1 MIRCSAYLP
10 LRSLA
15 SFLALTVVGCSAA
28 NRIPVSV
35 ASESAPTSPEAAYG
49 EMAALERVIARDR
62 ARLGLPA
69 RPAKPGENL
78 AAAAVN
84 SPRDKRNAPKSST
97 AETAQKEDDQPAP
110 RGERQ
115 PMTVMVLGMVVGW
128 RGRSARQHV
137 GSVRSPSILTRPQ
150 PTRVVAGPSRIASRP
165 RQRRNVRWSRSSC
178 EKSIGCC
185 CPTGRGS

>member
-97 AETAQKEDDQPAP
+97 AETAQKEDDQP
-110 RGERQ
+110 
-115 PMTVMVLGMVVGW
+115 
-128 RGRSARQHV
+128 RSAGRAATDD
-137 GSVRSPSILTRPQ
+137 GDGIGDGCRLARAICTAAR
-150 PTRVVAGPSRIASRP
+150 RICAIAEYLDEAPAYARC
-165 RQRRNVRWSRSSC
+165 RRAKQDCQQAKTAAKCQMV
-178 EKSIGCC
+178 EE
-185 CPTGRGS
+185 